1 MTSVETVSVLF
12 TDLVGSTGL
21 ASRIGPAAA
30 EELRRE
36 HFALLREA
44 IEATSGR
51 EVKNVGDGLMVV
63 FGSAAAAVDCAVQM
77 QQRVEHRNRRA
88 EDQLGV
94 RIGISLGDADC
105 EEDDYFGPP
114 VVESA
119 RLCNAAGGG
128 QILTVELVR
137 MMVGGRGSHS
147 FSAVGVLE
155 LKGIPEPVAA
165 LEVEWEPAG
174 AEANPIALPPRL
186 RQMPPVGYVGRVA
199 ERERL
204 GAMWA
209 DARRGS
215 VRLAFLS
222 GEPGIGKTRLSTHL
236 AIEAHGE
243 GATVLYGC
251 SQEDLRVPYQ
261 PWVEAIRH
269 YVEAAPEPTL
279 QGHVER
285 HGGELTRLV
294 PELTR
299 RLEGVPDPRDTDPE
313 TERYLQYGAAVDLL
327 EAASGDDPVIV
338 ILDDLH
344 WSDKPTLSLLK
355 HLLSSS
361 LGRMLVIGTYRDSD
375 ITSGH
380 PLSELLA
387 DLRRED
393 GVERLS
399 LTGLEQDDVVQLT
412 EAAAG
417 HDMDE
422 MGRALAQ
429 EVARETDGNPF
440 FVAEILR
447 HLVES
452 GAITRQESGRWALSG
467 SLADLGLPESVRE
480 VIGRRVGRL
489 GDEVKQVL
497 GVASVIGRDFDAD
510 LLGRVVDQSDDEL
523 LDVLEAAVAAS
534 VLGESSE
541 TPGRFTFAHALINHT
556 LYEELGTTRR
566 ARLHRRIAEA
576 LEAICGDDPGPRLG
590 EMAHHWSAATA
601 AVDPRKALEY
611 TRRAGD
617 RALAQLAPDEGVR
630 WFTSALE
637 LLAGDPE
644 AGAEE
649 RCDLLISLGESQR
662 QAGEAEFRQTLLDA
676 SASAQKLGDGDRLVR
691 AALANTRGF
700 FSAAGLIDDERVE
713 VLEAAVEAVR
723 EDDLSSRARLLALLA
738 NELVYAGDLERRTAL
753 CDEALQLA
761 RRASDES
768 TIAYVG
774 QFLYLAAGF
783 PETLDYRLAV
793 VEEAESAAS
802 GAGDPVREFWVGSVS
817 GLCHMEAG
825 RMEEADRS
833 FELIRT
839 IAEDVGQPTMRWIEL
854 FERSLRMFL
863 AGDIE
868 GSDELA
874 ERAVDLGTGSG
885 EPDSLPIYVGQ
896 LVNLRYEQGRLDEIE
911 DLIAQVTED
920 SPGLSSFRALLSL
933 THLELGREDEARA
946 VIEPVAAGRF
956 EAVPRD
962 FLWLTTLCVYGE
974 VAARLGMREAAE
986 WLYDRLVPFAHQ
998 VGITGCSTWGAIDRY
1013 LGMLAGSLDRDE
1025 EAERHLASAAE
1036 VHERIRAPVFLARTR
1051 LDWAEMLLARDAV
1064 GDRDRERARALLGE
1078 ALAGA
1083 RERGATAL
1091 ERRAEAVLRAGSPTG
1106 A

>member
-1 MTSVETVSVLF
+1 MSSVETVSVLF

-63 FGSAAAAVDCAVQM
+63 FTSAAAAVECAVGM
-77 QQRVEHRNRRA
+77 QQRIEHRNRRA

-119 RLCNAAGGG
+119 RLCNAAAGG

-137 MMVGGRGSHS
+137 MMVGGRGTHS
-147 FSAVGVLE
+147 FSPVGALE
-155 LKGIPEPVAA
+155 LKGLPEPVAA

-174 AEANPIALPPRL
+174 AEANPIPLPPRL

-199 ERERL
+199 ERDRL
-204 GAMWA
+204 SALWA
-209 DARRGS
+209 DARGGG
-215 VRLAFLS
+215 VRLALLA
-222 GEPGIGKTRLSTHL
+222 GEPGIGKTRLATHL

-261 PWVEAIRH
+261 PWVEAVRH
-269 YVEAAPEPTL
+269 YVETGPEARL
-279 QGHVER
+279 DGHVER

-299 RLEGVPDPRDTDPE
+299 RVEGVPEPRDTDPE
-313 TERYLQYGAAVDLL
+313 TERYLQYGAVADLL
-327 EAASGDDPVIV
+327 EAASSDDPVIV

-344 WSDKPTLSLLK
+344 WSDKPTLSLLR
-355 HLLSSS
+355 HVLSGS
-361 LGRMLVIGTYRDSD
+361 LGRVLVIGTYRDSD
-375 ITSGH
+375 ITSSH

-387 DLRRED
+387 DLRREE

-399 LTGLEQDDVVQLT
+399 LSGLQQDDVVELT

-422 MGRALAQ
+422 IGRALAQ
-429 EVARETDGNPF
+429 EVARETGGNPF

-489 GDEVKQVL
+489 GEEVKRVL
-497 GVASVIGRDFDAD
+497 GMASVIGREFDSD
-510 LLGRVVDQSDDEL
+510 LLGRIVDQSDDEL
-523 LDVLEAAVAAS
+523 LDVLEGAVGAS
-534 VLGESSE
+534 VLAESSD

-576 LEAICGDDPGPRLG
+576 LEEICGDDPGPRLG

-637 LLAGDPE
+637 LQRGDPD
-644 AGAEE
+644 AAAEE
-649 RCDLLISLGESQR
+649 RCDLLISLGEAQR
-662 QAGEAEFRQTLLDA
+662 QAGEADFRQTLLDA
-676 SASAQKLGDGDRLVR
+676 SALARELGDGDRLVR

-713 VLEAAVEAVR
+713 VLEAAVAAVR

-753 CDEALQLA
+753 CDDALELA
-761 RRASDES
+761 RRAADGS
-768 TIAYVG
+768 TLAYVG

-783 PETLDYRLAV
+783 PETLDYRLAA
-793 VEEAESAAS
+793 VEEAESAAQS
-802 GAGDPVREFWVGSVS
+802 AGDPVRQFWVASVS
-817 GLCHMEAG
+817 GLCHSEAG
-825 RMEEADRS
+825 RVEEADRA
-833 FELIRT
+833 FDLLRT
-839 IAEDVGQPTMRWIEL
+839 IAEDIGQPTMRWIEL
-854 FERSLRMFL
+854 FERSLRAFL

-874 ERAVDLGTGSG
+874 ERAVDMGTESG

-896 LVNLRYEQGRLDEIE
+896 LVNLRYEQGRLDEVD

-933 THLELGREDEARA
+933 THLELGREDAARA
-946 VIEPVAAGRF
+946 VIEPIAAERF
-956 EAVPRD
+956 AAVPRD
-962 FLWLTTLCVYGE
+962 FLWLTTIAVYGE
-974 VAARLGMREAAE
+974 VAARLRMRDAGAWIYE
-986 WLYDRLVPFAHQ
+986 RLQPFGGQ
-998 VGITGCSTWGAIDRY
+998 VGLTGCSTWGAIDRY
-1013 LGMLAGSLDRDE
+1013 LGMLAGSLERYED
-1025 EAERHLASAAE
+1025 AERHLARAVE
-1036 VHERIRAPVFLARTR
+1036 THERIRAPVFLARTR
-1051 LDWAEMLLARDAV
+1051 LDWAEMLLAREAEGDA
-1064 GDRDRERARALLGE
+1064 ERAQALLGQ

-1083 RERGATAL
+1083 RERGCAAL
-1091 ERRAEAVLRAGSPTG
+1091 ERRADAALRAGSISG
-1106 A
+1106 